1 MHISQA
7 NLRETPV
14 LLSDYGHYP
23 SIIDK
28 IRSSIDRETVRV
40 LFTDVDA
47 TFVLGAGHSPQ
58 EVQQSLDDMRSLTA
72 TLHQRGFIIVP
83 VTGSHLDS
91 GTQTTNSIL
100 NRVIEG
106 MLPAVGDHVSQRA
119 YCVDAYVC
127 DGGAVAVQSIRDNQ
141 TECDSSYARF
151 ITPTQ
156 LDYEKVLQST
166 KDLAAAINQVPL
178 TNDELDNITLYDN
191 FASSERIHEQP
202 GTLQGRHRESNKIA
216 FYFYA
221 SNLEQRDQIEEQF
234 KHAVRPYGLQV
245 VCCEEKDANS
255 AARRHPGIAPLIA
268 QNSAPLKYCLDIV
281 PFTKGD
287 AIRYFSDYI
296 QKQVTE
302 IALEL
307 NLRRPRV
314 EVWACGDS
322 GNDLPLMS
330 AATVD
335 RVVIVGGASGELI
348 RASAPLREAGKE
360 VFVDTNPSRLGP
372 ASILAALAD

>member
-1 MHISQA
+1 
-7 NLRETPV
+7 
-14 LLSDYGHYP
+14 
-23 SIIDK
+23 
-28 IRSSIDRETVRV
+28 
-40 LFTDVDA
+40 
-47 TFVLGAGHSPQ
+47 
-58 EVQQSLDDMRSLTA
+58 MRTLTA
-72 TLHQRGFIIVP
+72 TLHKRGFIIIP

-91 GTQTTNSIL
+91 GTTTTSSIL
-100 NRVIEG
+100 NRVTEG
-106 MLPAVGDHVSQRA
+106 VLPAVGDHVSPRS

-127 DGGAVAVQSIRDNQ
+127 DGGAVAVQSIRDN
-141 TECDSSYARF
+141 TTLCDSSYSKY

-156 LDYEKVLQST
+156 LDYDKVLRST
-166 KDLAAAINQVPL
+166 RDLAVTINNYPL
-178 TNDELDNITLYDN
+178 TNEDREKIRIYDE
-191 FASSERIHEQP
+191 FASSERIHVQP
-202 GTLQGRHRESNKIA
+202 GTLDGRHRGSNKIA

-221 SNLEQRDQIEEQF
+221 TNLEYRDQTEEQF
-234 KHAVRPYGLQV
+234 KQIVRPYGLQV

-255 AARRHPGIAPLIA
+255 AARRHPDIAPLVA

-287 AIRYFSDYI
+287 AIRYFSEYV

-302 IALEL
+302 IALES
-307 NLRRPRV
+307 NLPRPRV

-330 AATVD
+330 APAVD

-348 RASAPLREAGKE
+348 RASKPLREAGKE
-360 VFVDTNPSRLGP
+360 VFVDTDPARLGP